1 MARSPFRRTPLCAL
15 ALAVLLALAP
25 AAPGRAAEPG
35 APDAP
40 ATDTPAAAAPEAA
53 AAQAPQVPVIVRLD
67 DEVTRYDLGDHGD
80 YLYRMPSR
88 WDWLLRPIPD
98 MGTYAKE
105 TFRLKNTG
113 YILAVVLSTA
123 VLLHFDQD
131 LVDAVQRGGDKIG
144 IPPEEDDTK
153 TVAHIGLAQLRLPSD
168 AGSIIYFFGDGW
180 THLGSGAI
188 FLGWGLAHDDNRAV
202 QTGSQVFEAVLASG
216 GVTQILKHITGREDP
231 IQATKSGGRW
241 DFFPD
246 QRAYFKRVSKYDAF
260 PSGHLATAMAT
271 VTVIAENYPEKCY
284 IRPIGYTM
292 MTLLSLQMMN
302 NGVHW
307 ASDYPLGLALGYGF
321 ARIAV
326 RQGRVAAPA
335 ERPSGGD
342 AQPSLGSRLS
352 PTVMTADGG
361 EPVVGVRIAFRR

>member
-1 MARSPFRRTPLCAL
+1 VCKYLFVARRAAVRCDRPRVASVFLAMVMAL
-15 ALAVLLALAP
+15 ALALGS
-25 AAPGRAAEPG
+25 AAVGFAAD
-35 APDAP
+35 APDDGAEETTR
-40 ATDTPAAAAPEAA
+40 A
-53 AAQAPQVPVIVRLD
+53 VIVRLD
-67 DEVTRYDLGDHGD
+67 DTTTRYDLGEHGD

-98 MGTYAKE
+98 MGIYAKE

-113 YILAVVLSTA
+113 YILGVVAATA
-123 VLLHFDQD
+123 ILLHFDQD

-180 THLGSGAI
+180 THLGTGAI

-216 GVTQILKHITGREDP
+216 GVTQIIKHITGHEDP

-241 DFFPD
+241 DFFPN
-246 QRAYFKRVSKYDAF
+246 QRDYFKRVSKYDAF

-271 VTVIAENYPEKCY
+271 VTVVADNYPEKGY
-284 IRPIGYTM
+284 VRPIGYTM
-292 MTLLSLQMMN
+292 MTLLGLQMMN

-307 ASDYPLGLALGYGF
+307 ASDYPLGLALGYGLGK
-321 ARIAV
+321 IAV
-326 RQGRVAAPA
+326 RRGREPAPTDG
-335 ERPSGGD
+335 PGGD
-342 AQPSLGSRLS
+342 DAEQPLSSRLT
-352 PTVMTADGG
+352 PTVLTADGG
-361 EPVVGVRIAFRR
+361 DLAVGVRYAFRR